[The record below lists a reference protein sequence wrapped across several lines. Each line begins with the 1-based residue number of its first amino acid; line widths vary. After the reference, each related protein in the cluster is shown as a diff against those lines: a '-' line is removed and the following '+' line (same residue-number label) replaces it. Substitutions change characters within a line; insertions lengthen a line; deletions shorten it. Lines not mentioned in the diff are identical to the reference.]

1 DDWLC
6 NSMLLPYPCEPHTF
20 NTLTQLTIPDGR
32 SYTFKYGPWGNLIY
46 SATPDGSVTVYG
58 YTDGSQ
64 TVFAPPGWGANT
76 WNAPTQTRILRSKTV
91 YPRGMSGPGYTTTI
105 THESIQTF
113 ANASSFE
120 RCGIIQW
127 FRITNPDGSYQ
138 RHAICAS
145 TFWAPQ
151 LGPTLDSELFAEE

>member
-1 DDWLC
+1 
-6 NSMLLPYPCEPHTF
+6 
-20 NTLTQLTIPDGR
+20 
-32 SYTFKYGPWGNLIY
+32 
-46 SATPDGSVTVYG
+46 
-58 YTDGSQ
+58 
-64 TVFAPPGWGANT
+64 PPGWGANT

-91 YPRGMSGPGYTTTI
+91 YPRGMSGPCYTTTI

-151 LGPTLDSELFAEE
+151 LGPTLDSELFAEETYTASGQLVEGTYYGNNGAIGDGATTPGTLYVAFETASMAPASTLFGNFNTSVG